1 MGLNRP
7 AIDLHIDE
15 LILRGVPY
23 AQRQRITAATEQ
35 ELTRLLAERGLPP
48 SLARGGFVPRIKL
61 DDIPMTA
68 GAKPAVIG
76 NHIAQNIYSNLAG
89 NTTDVPEPGTRGGR

>member
-15 LILRGVPY
+15 LILRDMPY
-23 AQRQRITAATEQ
+23 AQRQRIVAVIEQ
-35 ELTRLLAERGLPP
+35 ELTRLLSERGLPP
-48 SLARGGFVPRIKL
+48 SLAQGGFVPRIKL
-61 DDIPMTA
+61 DDIPIAA
-68 GAKPAVIG
+68 GAKPATIG

-89 NTTDVPEPGTRGGR
+89 DRSTTPGPGTKGGR